1 MGHRFEFSGGYL
13 GGFHSSTHVT
23 VIHECSGLMWLP
35 EVLPEPFGPVHLDL
49 QKLQYQRLH
58 YNLTCSIMSGNGM
71 YRGKTRFKL
80 FGTRL
85 LSRKSSDHQMYTSR
99 DGGFSAEICPG
110 KTESSVIRNLQ
121 SLHKSI
127 FYFSPFF
134 DGSHVK

>member
-1 MGHRFEFSGGYL
+1 
-13 GGFHSSTHVT
+13 
-23 VIHECSGLMWLP
+23 
-35 EVLPEPFGPVHLDL
+35 
-49 QKLQYQRLH
+49 
-58 YNLTCSIMSGNGM
+58 M

-80 FGTRL
+80 FGARL
-85 LSRKSSDHQMYTSR
+85 SSRKSSDHQMYTSR

-110 KTESSVIRNLQ
+110 KTESSLISNLQ